1 MGFREVDVPRDQFVL
16 WSKTLDDGIAADHPV
31 RLFDRMLRSEM
42 FAEVFTQ
49 WRQEYVLTDGRPPY
63 APLYLAGLYLY
74 GMLYRIRSSRQLEA
88 ACHNRLDV
96 IWLMQG
102 QTPDHSTI
110 SGFVCRHGK
119 HLQQLFRQTI
129 KVALSADLVKLS
141 HVAID
146 GTKLEADAGQGS
158 VRSLAWL
165 EAEKARLEAVAVALE
180 KEWSANETW
189 ESTLLWSEQSPPPG
203 DVRDLKARRAS
214 FAKRKQKVDQAL
226 AVIAQRS
233 KESADSGGK
242 KPKAIASLTDPESR
256 VMPDK
261 QGKRKPG
268 YNGQIAVD
276 DEAGIILANTVNDRP
291 EDVGQMTP
299 MLKQVEENTGS
310 LPAACTLD
318 SGYNSGDELAALE
331 KMKVVG
337 YLPDAGSNSGAVR
350 GTPTPAQTAKAEAL
364 DAVRRGDVLSED
376 QWSALPRT
384 RGQIDKSV
392 FTYQPQSNTYR
403 CPAGVSL
410 PVLRHSADRKSWG
423 VAHRTQ
429 YGGSEA
435 CATCAHARDCCTTP
449 EKGRTVNRDQFEA
462 HRERMRERMA
472 SEEGKQIYR
481 KRATTVEPKFG
492 VLKAALGFRRFLRRK
507 LEKVRVEFA
516 LACTA
521 LNFQVLMREHE
532 KVEAVLNKA

>member
-1 MGFREVDVPRDQFVL
+1 
-16 WSKTLDDGIAADHPV
+16 
-31 RLFDRMLRSEM
+31 
-42 FAEVFTQ
+42 
-49 WRQEYVLTDGRPPY
+49 
-63 APLYLAGLYLY
+63 
-74 GMLYRIRSSRQLEA
+74 
-88 ACHNRLDV
+88 V

-350 GTPTPAQTAKAEAL
+350 GTPTPAPDGEGRGAGRGTAGGRAQRGPVVGVAPHPRPDRQVGLHLSTAVQHLPLPGGRVAAGAPAQRRSQEL
-364 DAVRRGDVLSED
+364 GRGPPHAVR
-376 QWSALPRT
+376 
-384 RGQIDKSV
+384 GQ
-392 FTYQPQSNTYR
+392 
-403 CPAGVSL
+403 
-410 PVLRHSADRKSWG
+410 
-423 VAHRTQ
+423 
-429 YGGSEA
+429 
-435 CATCAHARDCCTTP
+435 
-449 EKGRTVNRDQFEA
+449 
-462 HRERMRERMA
+462 
-472 SEEGKQIYR
+472 
-481 KRATTVEPKFG
+481 
-492 VLKAALGFRRFLRRK
+492 
-507 LEKVRVEFA
+507 
-516 LACTA
+516 
-521 LNFQVLMREHE
+521 
-532 KVEAVLNKA
+532 